1 MTQDLPDQ
9 PDPSQLGD
17 SEPSGNSGWGADNQS
32 ENFSYTPVSAWGMIA
47 VVLGI
52 FGLTAFMSLF
62 GIAVAAAAL
71 VVSIAAII
79 RIRGE
84 MGMVRGML
92 LAVLGLLLSLT
103 SVSGGIV
110 SQIYHYN
117 HEVPEGY
124 QRVNFP
130 DEISARQF
138 VYYRGGQRRLH
149 PAVAEFVGKK
159 IFIKGF
165 MWLTQEDRGLEKFV
179 FLKDNGEC
187 CFGGEPKPY
196 DMMQV
201 ELQDDKT
208 VDGHTGMV
216 SVAGVLRANV
226 AAGEGKAV
234 YTLEAELVEPS
245 RTRF

>member
-1 MTQDLPDQ
+1 
-9 PDPSQLGD
+9 
-17 SEPSGNSGWGADNQS
+17 
-32 ENFSYTPVSAWGMIA
+32 
-47 VVLGI
+47 
-52 FGLTAFMSLF
+52 
-62 GIAVAAAAL
+62 
-71 VVSIAAII
+71 
-79 RIRGE
+79 
-84 MGMVRGML
+84 
-92 LAVLGLLLSLT
+92 
-103 SVSGGIV
+103 
-110 SQIYHYN
+110 
-117 HEVPEGY
+117 
-124 QRVNFP
+124 
-130 DEISARQF
+130 
-138 VYYRGGQRRLH
+138 
-149 PAVAEFVGKK
+149 
-159 IFIKGF
+159 